1 MILNTPPQDRA
12 AISKA
17 NLGYESFSL
26 LGGQGLGEE
35 VGKLIVAVYMM
46 NL

>member
-1 MILNTPPQDRA
+1 MILNTPSQDRA

-35 VGKLIVAVYMM
+35 VSKLIVAVYMM

>member
-17 NLGYESFSL
+17 NLGSESFSL
-26 LGGQGLGEE
+26 LGGQGRGEE

>member
-1 MILNTPPQDRA
+1 MIFNTPPQDGA

-17 NLGYESFSL
+17 NLGSELFSVL
-26 LGGQGLGEE
+26 SRQGLSEE
-35 VGKLIVAVYMM
+35 VGKLIVAVDMM

>member
-1 MILNTPPQDRA
+1 MIFNTPPQDRA

-17 NLGYESFSL
+17 NLGSELFSAVS
-26 LGGQGLGEE
+26 GQGLGEE
-35 VGKLIVAVYMM
+35 VGKLILVVDMM